1 MTNENQYQTSISKVF
16 FTTGDHFV
24 TFHNL
29 FGLSRGVDRRMAH
42 GSRRNLVYP
51 LVACVSP
58 IQT

>member
-29 FGLSRGVDRRMAH
+29 FGLSRGVEKGEGEGPMAQEE
-42 GSRRNLVYP
+42 
-51 LVACVSP
+51 
-58 IQT
+58 I